1 VSAPTRPTPTS
12 DAAPIRSTLAAA
24 SRDAVA
30 ARLQP
35 ALVDLIDL
43 ALTAKQLHWNVTGPA
58 FKPVHEHLDELVAAY
73 RGWSDQVAERLAA
86 VGVSPDGRVQRVGGD
101 SPADP
106 APGGWIVDRDAI
118 TVMTDRVES
127 AARGIR
133 EGLDDLGEHDP
144 ASEDLLIGIL
154 DGLEQQLWML
164 SAQLAR

>member
-1 VSAPTRPTPTS
+1 VSASARPTPPP
-12 DAAPIRSTLAAA
+12 DAAIRSTLTDV

-35 ALVDLIDL
+35 VLVDLIDL

-58 FKPVHEHLDELVAAY
+58 FKPVHEHLDELVVSY
-73 RGWSDQVAERLAA
+73 RDWSDQVAERLAA

-106 APGGWIVDRDAI
+106 APEGWIVDRDAI
-118 TVMTDRVES
+118 TVVADRVEA
-127 AARGIR
+127 AARAIR
-133 EGLDDLGEHDP
+133 ERLDGLGDHDA
-144 ASEDLLIGIL
+144 ASEDLLVGIL
-154 DGLEQQLWML
+154 EGLEQQLWML

>member
-1 VSAPTRPTPTS
+1 VSAPTRPTSTS
-12 DAAPIRSTLAAA
+12 DAAPIRSTLTAA

-30 ARLQP
+30 TSLQP
-35 ALVDLIDL
+35 TLVDLIDL
-43 ALTAKQLHWNVTGPA
+43 SLTAKQLHWNVTGSA

-73 RGWSDQVAERLAA
+73 RDWSDQVAERLAA

-106 APGGWIVDRDAI
+106 APAGWIVDRDAI
-118 TVMTDRVES
+118 RVMTDRVE
-127 AARGIR
+127 AAGRAIR
-133 EGLDDLGEHDP
+133 DRLGVLTEHDP